1 MNPDPTVRKVVQVA
15 EQVQQPLHVPVVVG
29 NECFIITQQDIRRIE
44 DSRLY
49 SYNKLNAKG
58 EVIPMDTTD
67 SYVNGRDALL
77 ACIRQ
82 PTQFQQNASINP
94 LNIGILSD
102 LVARACNITAAM
114 QQQQQQ
120 QQATQMA
127 LTMPDLLAYNRP
139 QCIQSAGYTPV
150 AATLQQQL
158 DWSKACDT
166 MPTQASMHPL
176 HHTLATSTT
185 EIARTQCV
193 PQTPS
198 TKSHCCTRGCN
209 TMDIDVSL
217 SSNTQAPTTTRSA
230 TCLCARQQ
238 AKQRK
243 MTQFRL

>member
-1 MNPDPTVRKVVQVA
+1 MNPDPTIRKVVQVA
-15 EQVQQPLHVPVVVG
+15 EQAQQPLHVPVVVG
-29 NECFIITQQDIRRIE
+29 NQCFIITQQDVRRIE

-58 EVIPMDTTD
+58 EVVPMDTMD
-67 SYVNGRDALL
+67 SNVSGRDAFL

-94 LNIGILSD
+94 CNIGFLSD

-120 QQATQMA
+120 QQGTQMA
-127 LTMPDLLAYNRP
+127 MTMPDLLAYNQA
-139 QCIQSAGYTPV
+139 QCVQSAGYSPV

-166 MPTQASMHPL
+166 MPPQASMHPL
-176 HHTLATSTT
+176 HYTTATSTT

-193 PQTPS
+193 PHTPS
-198 TKSHCCTRGCN
+198 TKNHCCTRGCN
-209 TMDIDVSL
+209 TMDIDTSL
-217 SSNTQAPTTTRSA
+217 SPNSQAPPTTSSA

>member
-1 MNPDPTVRKVVQVA
+1 MNPDPTIRKVVQVA
-15 EQVQQPLHVPVVVG
+15 EQAQQPLHVPVVVG
-29 NECFIITQQDIRRIE
+29 NQCFIITQQDIRRIE

-58 EVIPMDTTD
+58 EVVPMDTMD
-67 SYVNGRDALL
+67 SNVSGHDALL

-82 PTQFQQNASINP
+82 LTQFQQNASINP
-94 LNIGILSD
+94 CSIGFLSD
-102 LVARACNITAAM
+102 LVGRACNITAAM

-127 LTMPDLLAYNRP
+127 MTMPDLLAYN
-139 QCIQSAGYTPV
+139 QAQYIQSAGYSPV
-150 AATLQQQL
+150 SATLQQQL

-176 HHTLATSTT
+176 HHTSATSTT
-185 EIARTQCV
+185 EIARAQCV

-198 TKSHCCTRGCN
+198 SKSHCCTRGCN
-209 TMDIDVSL
+209 TMDIGPSL
-217 SSNTQAPTTTRSA
+217 SPNSQAPPITSSA

-243 MTQFRL
+243 MIQFQL